1 MKVNFL
7 KNNGLSGKLIIGGG
21 MVLISYLPACHS
33 ASSNPEEKTE
43 KVAQPTIETL
53 SLEKGKIASSLQI
66 PGELLPFQ
74 HVDLYAKENSYVR
87 KLLVDVG
94 SEVKQ
99 GQLLV
104 SLEAP
109 ELNSRLAETQSR
121 LKSQEALY
129 TASKAHYDRL
139 LETSKTP
146 GTISPNDLD
155 QALAKKNSDLA
166 NLEAARAAYQAIVAT
181 RNYLE
186 IRAPFNGVITARN
199 VSPGAYVGP
208 SGKGSEFPLLV
219 LQEEKKLRLVVSVP
233 EMYTGLLSPQ
243 DEVFFTVKSLPN
255 EEFKAKV
262 KRMAGALDTRLRAE
276 RLEMDVDNLNRKLL
290 PGMYAEVKLPLP
302 AKDSTFVVPSSAVV
316 TSTEKIFVIKVDHN
330 KAQWVEVQKGRE
342 ADDKVEIFGKLNSG
356 DQLIAVAT
364 DEIRDG
370 SEISNV
376 KTVRE
381 SK

>member
-1 MKVNFL
+1 MKIKILSKNFI
-7 KNNGLSGKLIIGGG
+7 SGKLLVGCAL
-21 MVLISYLPACHS
+21 VLISHLQACHS
-33 ASSNPEEKTE
+33 ANSKSESNPEQVT
-43 KVAQPTIETL
+43 QPAVEAL
-53 SLEKGKIASSLQI
+53 SLQKGKISSSLQI
-66 PGELLPFQ
+66 PGELVPYQ
-74 HVDLYAKENSYVR
+74 QVDLYAKENSYVK

-129 TASKAHYDRL
+129 TASKAHYERL

-146 GTISPNDLD
+146 GTISQNDLE
-155 QALAKKNSDLA
+155 QALAKRNSDFA
-166 NLEAARAAYQAIVAT
+166 QLEAAQATYRAVVAT

-186 IRAPFNGVITARN
+186 IRAPFNGVITTRN
-199 VSPGAYVGP
+199 ISPGAYVGP

-219 LQEEKKLRLVVSVP
+219 LQEQKKLRLVVSVP
-233 EMYTGLLSPQ
+233 EMYTGLLNQQ
-243 DEVFFTVKSLPN
+243 DEVTFTVKSLPN

-262 KRMAGALDTRLRAE
+262 KRMAGALDSRLRAE
-276 RLEMDVDNLNRKLL
+276 RLEMDVANNNHKLL
-290 PGMYAEVKLPLP
+290 PGMYAEVNIPLP
-302 AKDSTFVVPSSAVV
+302 AKDSTFVVPASAVV
-316 TSTEKIFVIKVDHN
+316 TSTEKIFVIKIANN

-342 ADDKVEIFGKLNSG
+342 ADEKVEIFGKLNPG
-356 DQLIAVAT
+356 DQLVAVAT

-370 SEISNV
+370 SELKNV
-376 KTVRE
+376 KMG
-381 SK
+381 K